1 MTPRLVTVLRA
12 PPAGTPEALL
22 QSIPADRRDRLTIA
36 WPGAARTPPLG
47 LVAAARRAG
56 FSRVR
61 LFGPAS
67 EMTGAM
73 LRRAVDAGLDE
84 VEVLLDGEGP
94 WQMLRDLRAAGRL
107 AYVLLR
113 QASLDR
119 GGESP
124 DPSNP
129 CGADAFVL
137 EVPDSGPL
145 PGDGRR
151 LDIASSR
158 FRRLAVRGWPLCA
171 FPSLAE
177 DRILSNALLAAADVP
192 AAAGD
197 GEPWLR
203 VPFETPSRVFT
214 EACGGCRLALACDGI
229 PAAALASGPGG
240 SLRVQPFGPGNAC
253 DVPLEPEGIAAR
265 CHPSSF
271 LSGRV
276 HVLGVS
282 SGCRPCGRIVVDESD
297 AARQV
302 TLLENQGLR
311 TAEVPVPAALKDR
324 DAGAGA
330 RGAGLHHVFFSK
342 GDEARAAADLVVR
355 FAQSQEG
362 GSALDPAEFS
372 RSLGSLL
379 GYPRCCVEAF
389 TAAGPDATT
398 SSLLRAAHRRS
409 EAFHWQ
415 LNVLD
420 PVSPFTL
427 LPHLPCRFDCPE
439 SLAMASRLA
448 SVLDDVFPFL
458 AGAARRALGRPWLWW
473 DASRGVALEGPADA
487 DAAGAACHLPDSP
500 LQRSGIRPDAAA
512 RSFLHRVLPILEVAD
527 HLRLDGS
534 TVRVSR
540 AGVLLAQLD
549 EGCDPLIFPFDSL

>member
-1 MTPRLVTVLRA
+1 MTPRLVTLLRV
-12 PPAGTPEALL
+12 PPSVNPEALFKR
-22 QSIPADRRDRLTIA
+22 IPVDRRDRLTIA
-36 WPGAARTPPLG
+36 WPGAARMPPLD

-67 EMTGAM
+67 DMTDGA
-73 LRRAVDAGLDE
+73 LLRAVEAGLNE

-94 WQMLRDLRAAGRL
+94 WGLLRDLRASGRL

-113 QASLDR
+113 QASRDR
-119 GGESP
+119 DGIAV

-129 CGADAFVL
+129 CGADVFVL
-137 EVPDSGPL
+137 EVPATGPL
-145 PGDGRR
+145 PGAGRC

-158 FRRLAVRGWPLCA
+158 FRRLAIRGWPLCA

-177 DRILSNALLAAADVP
+177 DRILSNALLASADASTV
-192 AAAGD
+192 AGD
-197 GEPWLR
+197 GEICLR

-229 PAAALASGPGG
+229 PAAALATGPGG
-240 SLRVQPFGPGNAC
+240 SLRVRPFGPGSAC

-302 TLLENQGLR
+302 TVLENQGLR

-372 RSLGSLL
+372 RSLGRLL

-398 SSLLRAAHRRS
+398 SSLLQAAHRRS

-427 LPHLPCRFDCPE
+427 LPHLPCRFDCAP

-448 SVLDDVFPFL
+448 SVLDEVFPFL

-473 DASRGVALEGPADA
+473 AASRGAALAGPADA
-487 DAAGAACHLPDSP
+487 DAAGAACRLPDSP
-500 LQRSGIRPDAAA
+500 LLRSGIHPDAAA
-512 RSFLHRVLPILEVAD
+512 RGFLHRVLPILAVAD

-540 AGVLLAQLD
+540 AGVPLAQLD